1 MNIVVKY
8 STVLLLLLSLA
19 EIPPEPPE
27 TQKPPPKPT
36 RKLPQ
41 KIATA
46 RSWIKIHLIDNKDSF
61 FS

>member
-27 TQKPPPKPT
+27 TRKPPPKPN
-36 RKLPQ
+36 RKLPR
-41 KIATA
+41 KIAGA
-46 RSWIKIHLIDNKDSF
+46 QRWIKIHYLFD
-61 FS
+61 